1 MGYLS
6 IYSNA
11 GERVASLV
19 TGLHGETMEALRERA
34 EKEYPS
40 HVYAEQTE
48 EEYLKAISGNLLYMD
63 WEYKSRPAPSQ
74 EERRRQAMKELD
86 NQYTEGKRELAR
98 QYLDAMIHGDS
109 EAIQEIKAEI
119 TGLDAAYDK
128 AADALMGD
136 DEHA

>member
-1 MGYLS
+1 MFYLFINKQGVAYGSDKDRLLAAANSNPADEVTIKERPEYFDVTTATLDEMGN
-6 IYSNA
+6 IQIHPP
-11 GERVASLV
+11 E
-19 TGLHGETMEALRERA
+19 
-34 EKEYPS
+34 
-40 HVYAEQTE
+40 
-48 EEYLKAISGNLLYMD
+48 I
-63 WEYKSRPAPSQ
+63 PAPSQ
-74 EERRRQAMKELD
+74 EERRRQAMRQLD